1 MIQIGSELVKVYI
14 QTDIE
19 GVAGVTFFEN
29 RDEDSI
35 SNYFHR
41 ERMRKLLTGEVNA
54 AVKAAFDSGATEVVI
69 NDSHGSAYNIH
80 FEDLDPR
87 CEILHGRGG
96 SQPFWLQD
104 IDQGFDLMLL
114 VGMHAMG
121 GTEGANLPHSKWIL
135 NDGEI
140 YLSEASMAAALAG
153 FYGVKTVF
161 ISGDQYVTQE
171 VGEKIPNIEMA
182 IVKKAL
188 GPYFARSKMP
198 KAAQQLIYHGVSR
211 AIKNEAQIEPYLL
224 KPPFAL
230 NLLDSEGHIPPFQ
243 KILAEDIKGD
253 NITEVFTRAVTSF
266 PWNKFG
272 LKSVDGF
279 KYRG

>member
-1 MIQIGSELVKVYI
+1 MIQIGSELVKIYI

-19 GVAGVTFFEN
+19 GVVGVTFFEN
-29 RDEDSI
+29 RDNDSI

-54 AVKAAFDSGATEVVI
+54 AIKAAFDSGATEVV
-69 NDSHGSAYNIH
+69 NDSHGSAYNIL
-80 FEDLDPR
+80 FEYLDER

-104 IDQGFDLMLL
+104 IDQDFDLMVL

-121 GTEGANLPHSKWIL
+121 GTEGANLPHSKWVL
-135 NDGEI
+135 NDGKI

-153 FYGVKTVF
+153 YYGVKTIF

-171 VGEKIPNIEMA
+171 VGEKISGIEKVV
-182 IVKKAL
+182 VKEAL
-188 GPYFARSKMP
+188 GPYFARAKMP
-198 KAAQQLIYHGVSR
+198 KAAQQLIYDGVCR
-211 AIKNEAQIEPYLL
+211 AIENEAHIEPYFL
-224 KPPFAL
+224 KPPFSL
-230 NLLDSEGHIPPFQ
+230 NLLDSAGHIPPFE
-243 KILAEDIKGD
+243 KVLANDIQGD
-253 NITEVFTRAVTSF
+253 DLIEVFTSAITSF

-279 KYRG
+279 KYHG